1 MPVIKVGKRLIGEGH
16 PAFIVAEVS
25 GNHNQNFARAK
36 ALVKAACQT
45 GVDAVKLQT
54 YTPDTLT
61 IDSKEKWFWVGSK
74 NNKDWQGMTLHQ
86 LYQTAYTPWEWYKD
100 LKKITDKYGVILFSA
115 PFDETAVGFLES
127 MHVPLYK
134 IASYEMGDLELLKKV
149 ARTKKPV
156 IISKAMASAQD
167 AALAVKTLRKYGAKE
182 IAMLHCV
189 DAYPSKPEDMNLAT
203 IPDIARRFKVVAGV
217 SDHSLGIATALTSVL
232 LGGHIIEKHI
242 TLKRSDGGPDAAFSL
257 EPHEFKDLVGAV
269 RDAQIAVGK
278 VFYGAANS
286 EKVNMIFKRSL
297 FVVKDIKVG
306 EKFTRENVR
315 CIRPGY
321 GLAPK
326 ELPKVLGKKAKK
338 DISRGTPLSWNLIT

>member
-1 MPVIKVGKRLIGEGH
+1 MKIGKKIIGDGH
-16 PAFIVAEVS
+16 PVFIVAEIS
-25 GNHNQNFARAK
+25 GNHNQDFARAK
-36 ALVKAACQT
+36 ALVEAACRT

-61 IDSKEKWFWVGSK
+61 IESKEKWFLVGSK

-115 PFDETAVGFLES
+115 PFDETAVDFLES

-134 IASYEMGDLELLKKV
+134 IASYEMVDLELLKKV

-156 IISKAMASAQD
+156 IISKAMAFADD
-167 AALAVKTLRKYGAKE
+167 AALAIKTLRKYGARD

-217 SDHSLGIATALTSVL
+217 SDHSLGIVTALTSVF

-257 EPHEFKDLVGAV
+257 EPHEFKDLVDAV
-269 RDAQIAVGK
+269 RDAEKAVGK
-278 VFYGAANS
+278 VFYGVAKG
-286 EKVNMIFKRSL
+286 EKANMIFKRSL
-297 FVVKDIKVG
+297 FVVKDIKAG
-306 EKFTRENVR
+306 EKLTRENVR
-315 CIRPGY
+315 CIRPGF

-326 ELPKVLGKKAKK
+326 ELLKVLGKKAKK
-338 DISRGTPLSWNLIT
+338 NIDRGTPLSWNLVT